1 MQPLT
6 KWQTIYPFDMFQ
18 EIELFM
24 DKVRGGE
31 ESPLDAYIELKA
43 LADYVQDCL
52 NEIKDQAITEG
63 EKFKGQTYKGFQIDV
78 RSVGGKYSYDHI
90 AEWVELKEK
99 IKEVEKFHQ
108 AAYKNRNQGFFL
120 NEHTGEIYEP
130 AAYKEGP
137 TTLIFKAI

>member
-1 MQPLT
+1 
-6 KWQTIYPFDMFQ
+6 MFQ
-18 EIELFM
+18 EVELFM
-24 DKVRGGE
+24 DKVRNGE

-43 LADYVQDCL
+43 LAEYVKDCL
-52 NEIKDQAITEG
+52 DEIKDQAITEG
-63 EKFKGQTYKGFQIDV
+63 EKYKGQTYKGFQIDV

-90 AEWVELKEK
+90 AEWVALKEK